1 MPIGVPFA
9 ASSREPKERP
19 REIPPGVRRACQLM
33 VEQGLDRV
41 AAAKQVGMRPD
52 TLRRWLHD
60 RSVLAFLRQAHDD
73 HLAILCAANPTK
85 LAEIRDS
92 SPNWTSRVQAVR
104 TMQGMGEDTVQRSTD
119 LANQRGVTLRIIT
132 IAPQPQ
138 SAPIDITSAKVPLI
152 EASDD

>member
-9 ASSREPKERP
+9 ASVREPKDRP
-19 REIPPGVRRACQLM
+19 REIPTRVRRACTLM
-33 VEQGLDRV
+33 VEQALDRIT
-41 AAAKQVGMRPD
+41 AAKQVGMRPD
-52 TLRRWLHD
+52 TLRRWLRD
-60 RSVLAFLRQAHDD
+60 RGVLAFLRQAHDY
-73 HLAILCAANPTK
+73 HLATLCAANPTK
-85 LAEIRDS
+85 LAAIRDT
-92 SPNWTSRVQAVR
+92 SPNWTSRVQAIR
-104 TMQGMGEDTVQRSTD
+104 TMADLSGDTVQRSTD